1 MSKLAELIAKGE
13 IPAEELLEADVLIKR
28 AEFVKNALEA
38 CKKTIKFSLGEQKV
52 SCYEYCDF
60 SGDYS
65 SWGECTLDGF
75 LIFYTN
81 HEGEHEI
88 GRCNLNSFEDVFNA
102 ISNSAISFDL
112 CRFLQEQIAKVQ
124 KM

>member
-28 AEFVKNALEA
+28 AEFVKKALDA
-38 CKKTIKFSLGEQKV
+38 CKKTIKFSLGENNV
-52 SCYEYCDF
+52 SCYEFCDF

-65 SWGECTLDGF
+65 SWAECTYEGF

-81 HEGEHEI
+81 HESEHEI